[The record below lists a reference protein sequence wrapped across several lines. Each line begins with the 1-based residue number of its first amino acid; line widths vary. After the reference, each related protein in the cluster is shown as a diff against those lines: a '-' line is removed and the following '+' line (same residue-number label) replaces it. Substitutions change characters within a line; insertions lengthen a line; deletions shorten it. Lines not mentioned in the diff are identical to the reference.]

1 MFSRNKAI
9 NQLGEMKKGIVKMRL
24 AAQDWGSPFQTLIS
38 IALSARTRDETTIL
52 VCEKLFKRFPTPE
65 SLSKATI
72 SEVEEIIKPVNF
84 FQNKSKNIILCSKK
98 IVKEFGG
105 KIPKTIEK
113 MIELPGVG
121 RKTANVFLSECGSDA
136 IGVDTHVTYI
146 SNYLGWVNSEKAE
159 IIERTLKEL
168 FPKEKWSEVNPTL
181 VRFGK
186 THTSKTE
193 KNKLLDQIKSIK

>member
-168 FPKEKWSEVNPTL
+168 FPKEKWSEVTPTL